1 MDTFF
6 LLHVVGLS
14 EKDSASRL
22 AVSVLNL
29 GQPNIL
35 ENVNCILFIFGLTER
50 DGGAG
55 GGGGMGGGVYSQ
67 IYHKTSILCLTN
79 AIYS

>member
-55 GGGGMGGGVYSQ
+55 GWGDGGRGLFTDLS
-67 IYHKTSILCLTN
+67 
-79 AIYS
+79 

>member
-55 GGGGMGGGVYSQ
+55 GGGGWGRGLFTDLS
-67 IYHKTSILCLTN
+67 
-79 AIYS
+79 

>member
-55 GGGGMGGGVYSQ
+55 GWGGWGRGLFTDLS
-67 IYHKTSILCLTN
+67 
-79 AIYS
+79 